1 MYSTHD
7 ALWSVR
13 EDLHAAFDATYAPQ
27 TIDAALDAAAANWH
41 GTASPFSKI
50 FIERDAREALSS
62 GRVSAEAAAPLPSAR
77 QVAPQAAHH
86 AATAA

>member
-27 TIDAALDAAAANWH
+27 TIDAAAANWH